1 MCSAAPLRD
10 PDLATARGVIAAV
23 RERAPMVHCI
33 TAAVSMSIVADGLLA
48 AGARPMMTETA
59 QEAPSVTGLA
69 DALLVNLGTLS
80 TDAIDGIPA
89 TVAAHPAGTPWVL
102 DPTAIGAAPVRTQL
116 ARELL
121 GSGPTVVR
129 ANASEVLALLGGPGG
144 RGADS
149 ATGSE
154 QAAEASHEVATRTGG
169 VVAVSGRTDLIV
181 GPVPDAA
188 PGSTRGAVRDPLR
201 VHRGDRMLTR
211 VTGTGC
217 LLGALTAACCAVCP
231 DARAAAHAATVWM
244 DVAGERAA
252 ARATRPGSFRSA
264 LLDALDEIGQEVQD
278 GNAPTSAEPTSS
290 AEPAPPAGSDT
301 SVPART
307 GVSRPDPGVSGR
319 LGRYGASSPGSASSP
334 GGPSSPRSSR
344 APLDLHCYLVT
355 SGTDRHTVEVAAQAA
370 AAGAGTIQ
378 VRAKDLGAADL
389 LDLVSTLAQAVH
401 TARPATRVIVD
412 DRADVAR
419 AAMERG
425 LPVHGVH
432 LGQDDLPVADA
443 RAMLGPEA
451 IIGLTTGTLDLVR
464 EAHALR
470 RHIDYIGAGPFRPT
484 PTKDSGRRPLGVDG
498 YRELV
503 AATDLP
509 IVAIGDVTPADATDL
524 AGTGVAGLALVRA
537 LMGAPD
543 PAAVV
548 REVIAAFPS

>member
-154 QAAEASHEVATRTGG
+154 QAAEASCEVATRTGG

-188 PGSTRGAVRDPLR
+188 PGSTRGAVPDPLR

-231 DARAAAHAATVWM
+231 DARVAAHAATVWM

-252 ARATRPGSFRSA
+252 ARATRPGSFRVA

-278 GNAPTSAEPTSS
+278 GNAPTSAEPAAS
-290 AEPAPPAGSDT
+290 ADSDT

-307 GVSRPDPGVSGR
+307 GVSVLDSGVSGR
-319 LGRYGASSPGSASSP
+319 LGRYGASSPRHP
-334 GGPSSPRSSR
+334 GHPRSSR
-344 APLDLHCYLVT
+344 AALDLRCYLVT